1 MKKQTTPGD
10 SRKEKSRLASEL
22 ANAEKAAEIAA
33 GLGMISEIFEDA
45 GEARSAEF
53 GFLDNSL
60 FIARKHASHS
70 DPSVRDGVT
79 RLLLAVGRMNAS
91 GREAA
96 NETADEI
103 ALQPSGEAR
112 AVASRFFAEIGG

>member
-1 MKKQTTPGD
+1 M
-10 SRKEKSRLASEL
+10 EKHTASGNERNEKL
-22 ANAEKAAEIAA
+22 RAAAARANAEEVADIAA
-33 GLGMISEIFEDA
+33 GLGMISAIFEDA

-60 FIARKHASHS
+60 FIARKHASHPDS
-70 DPSVRDGVT
+70 SVREGVT
-79 RLLLAVGRMNAS
+79 RLLLAVGRMSAS

-103 ALQPSGEAR
+103 AMQPSAEAQ
-112 AVASRFFAEIGG
+112 AAASKYFSEIGG

>member
-1 MKKQTTPGD
+1 MDKNKT
-10 SRKEKSRLASEL
+10 RLASEL
-22 ANAEKAAEIAA
+22 ANSEEAAEIAA
-33 GLGMISEIFEDA
+33 GLGMISSIFEDA

-60 FIARKHASHS
+60 FIARKHASHC
-70 DPSVRDGVT
+70 DPSVREGVT
-79 RLLLAVGRMNAS
+79 RLLLAVGRMSAS

-103 ALQPSGEAR
+103 AMQPSEEAR

>member
-1 MKKQTTPGD
+1 MEKRTTP
-10 SRKEKSRLASEL
+10 SNNPKEKSRLASEL
-22 ANAEKAAEIAA
+22 ANAEEAAQIVT

-45 GEARSAEF
+45 GSARAVEF

-70 DPSVRDGVT
+70 NPSVREGVA
-79 RLLLAVGRMNAS
+79 RLLLAVGGMSTS

-96 NETADEI
+96 NETAEEI
-103 ALQPSGEAR
+103 AMQPSAEAR
-112 AVASRFFAEIGG
+112 AVASRFLAEIGG

>member
-1 MKKQTTPGD
+1 MEKHTTPSD
-10 SRKEKSRLASEL
+10 DLNEKSKLASEL
-22 ANAEKAAEIAA
+22 ANAEEADSILT
-33 GLGMISEIFEDA
+33 GLGMISSIFEETGKA
-45 GEARSAEF
+45 GLAEF

-60 FIARKHASHS
+60 FIARKHASHP
-70 DPSVRDGVT
+70 DASVREGVV

-103 ALQPSGEAR
+103 AMQPSAEAR
-112 AVASRFFAEIGG
+112 SVASKFFAEIGG

>member
-1 MKKQTTPGD
+1 M
-10 SRKEKSRLASEL
+10 EKNHAKLASKL
-22 ANAEKAAEIAA
+22 ANSEEADGIAT
-33 GLGMISEIFEDA
+33 GLGMISAIFEDA
-45 GEARSAEF
+45 QEARSTEF

-60 FIARKHASHS
+60 FIARKHASHP

-79 RLLLAVGRMNAS
+79 RLLLAVGRMSAS

-103 ALQPSGEAR
+103 AMQPSVEAR
-112 AVASRFFAEIGG
+112 AVASQIFH